1 MPTTP
6 DGETLD
12 QLLLG
17 AARAL
22 RASWHQGTAAA
33 PASAAPTTEGYAA
46 AHHGPAPHHGLAP
59 HHGRALKVLGAGA
72 PMRPGQLA
80 ERLRIAPRSATDV
93 LDALLERG
101 LAERSAD
108 PTDRRASLVELTDE
122 GRVALAELERHRAAA
137 ARAFFAD
144 LTDAERADLARLL
157 GRLQRHTGGADHT
170 PTTRSPR

>member
-6 DGETLD
+6 PEGESLD

-22 RASWHQGTAAA
+22 RHSWHQGLA
-33 PASAAPTTEGYAA
+33 PQ
-46 AHHGPAPHHGLAP
+46 HGLAP
-59 HHGRALKVLGAGA
+59 HHGRALKVLGAEA
-72 PMRPGQLA
+72 PLRPGQLA

-101 LAERSAD
+101 LVERHPD
-108 PTDRRASLVELTDE
+108 PTDRRASLVELTEE

-144 LTDAERADLARLL
+144 LSEAERADLACLL
-157 GRLQRHTGGADHT
+157 ARLQRHTGRADHT
-170 PTTRSPR
+170 TTTRSPR